1 MDKNVSSKALW
12 AGRIIAGLT
21 ILFFVFDVTVKVLR
35 LPEAV
40 EPTVRLG
47 YPASLIFNIGII
59 ELVCT
64 LLYVI
69 PQTSVLGAILLTGY
83 LGGAT
88 APHVRIGEPFYFPL
102 AMGAMV
108 WGGIYLRESRLHALV
123 PFRRP

>member
-21 ILFFVFDVTVKVLR
+21 ILVFVFDITVKVLR

-47 YPASLIFNIGII
+47 YPASLIFSIGII

-69 PQTSVLGAILLTGY
+69 PQTSVLVQTLQGR
-83 LGGAT
+83 
-88 APHVRIGEPFYFPL
+88 H
-102 AMGAMV
+102 
-108 WGGIYLRESRLHALV
+108 
-123 PFRRP
+123 